1 MLSFL
6 LDKSIEYLIYLSI
19 VNLFNKM
26 KIKYYKLT
34 LAVMLI
40 AFAVFGRILLIDM
53 PNVETL
59 TIAALLA
66 GSLLGGMYTIIIPL
80 SAVALSDMF
89 IGNDPIM
96 IFTWSA
102 WAFVG
107 LLGLLLRKSKKD
119 YKYGFKITGLGIV
132 ASLIFFG
139 WTNFGVWAMWNMYP
153 HTWSGLIQCFVMALP
168 FLKMSLIGN
177 LIIVP
182 SVSFTL
188 VAVNKFI
195 KARSENQ
202 VKQLVNIK

>member
-1 MLSFL
+1 M
-6 LDKSIEYLIYLSI
+6 
-19 VNLFNKM
+19 
-26 KIKYYKLT
+26 KYYKLI

-40 AFAVFGRILLIDM
+40 AFAVLGRILLIDL

-59 TIAALLA
+59 TIVALLA

-107 LLGLLLRKSKKD
+107 LLGLFLRKDKKD
-119 YKYGFKITGLGIV
+119 YKYGFKMTGLGII

-153 HTWSGLIQCFVMALP
+153 HTLSGLIQCFVMALP

-188 VAVNKFI
+188 VVVNKFI
-195 KARSENQ
+195 KAKSENQ
-202 VKQLVNIK
+202 IKQLINNK

>member
-1 MLSFL
+1 M
-6 LDKSIEYLIYLSI
+6 
-19 VNLFNKM
+19 
-26 KIKYYKLT
+26 KYYKLI

-40 AFAVFGRILLIDM
+40 VFAVLGRILLTDM

-59 TIAALLA
+59 TIVALMA
-66 GSLLGGMYTIIIPL
+66 GSLLGGIYTVIVPL

-107 LLGLLLRKSKKD
+107 LLGLLLKNSQKD
-119 YKYGFKITGLGIV
+119 YKFGFKMTGLGII

-188 VAVNKFI
+188 VAVRNFI